1 MKLNEAMKSEKNEL
15 EKLEKLLGYN
25 FKNKALLK
33 QALSHKSARSGVNN
47 ERLEFLGDA
56 VLDLVV
62 GEYLFK
68 KFSTK
73 KGEHNEGD
81 LSKIR
86 AGLVNEKS
94 FAKIA
99 TALGLGEYLVM
110 SASERK
116 TGGDKKPSLLS
127 DALEA
132 IFGAIYLESGLEVAK
147 SVFIPLL
154 EREFKSID
162 KDVLKDYKTRLQE
175 LTQEHLALLPRYE
188 LISAKGPD
196 HQKVFEIAL
205 FFENKEV
212 ARAKGTSKKLAEQ
225 ECARI
230 AVETLF

>member
-1 MKLNEAMKSEKNEL
+1 MAYFLAKIVLMKNLENKLNYS
-15 EKLEKLLGYN
+15 
-25 FKNKALLK
+25 FKNKALFK
-33 QALSHKSARSGVNN
+33 EALTHKSARSGVNN

-68 KFSTK
+68 KFSAK

-86 AGLVNEKS
+86 AGLVNETS

-99 TALGLGEYLVM
+99 LNLELDKHLIM
-110 SASERK
+110 SVSERK

-154 EREFKSID
+154 ESEFKNID
-162 KDVLKDYKTRLQE
+162 KNVLKDYKTHLQE
-175 LTQEHLALLPRYE
+175 LTQEHLALLPKYE

-196 HQKVFEIAL
+196 HQKIFEIAL
-205 FFENKEV
+205 FFGNKEV
-212 ARAKGTSKKLAEQ
+212 ARAKGNSKKEAEQ
-225 ECARI
+225 KCAKI
-230 AVETLF
+230 AVDTLFN